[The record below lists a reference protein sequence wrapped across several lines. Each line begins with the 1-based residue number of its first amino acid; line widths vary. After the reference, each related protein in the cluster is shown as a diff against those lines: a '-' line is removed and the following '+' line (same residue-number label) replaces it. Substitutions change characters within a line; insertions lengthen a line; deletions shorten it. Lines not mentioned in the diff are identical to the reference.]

1 MFVGGFYPGGGVGHM
16 LKMQVKIFQK
26 NKKRRKHY
34 DKRFRTVELDFVSE
48 GKLKYPGVNSKLF
61 GNNIQV
67 ETEDEARN
75 RLLQR
80 IYEKYDAKHLTEYTA
95 ELSRYLN
102 PEDLLENRDFFY
114 EGEDKDMLK
123 KVAAELISRHQEFAE
138 MAEAEKMAV
147 EKEKAEK
154 EKAKKDTEHAEYIRK
169 LSAAREVLVKE
180 AHDAGFD
187 SLRTYLMFLNIFGN
201 NSCHASRGKV
211 TNDTFKERFG
221 VE

>member
-1 MFVGGFYPGGGVGHM
+1 M
-16 LKMQVKIFQK
+16 
-26 NKKRRKHY
+26 
-34 DKRFRTVELDFVSE
+34 
-48 GKLKYPGVNSKLF
+48 F

-80 IYEKYDAKHLTEYTA
+80 IYEKYDAKHLTEYA
-95 ELSRYLN
+95 AALSRYLN

-114 EGEDKDMLK
+114 ESEDKDVLK

-138 MAEAEKMAV
+138 MAEAEKMTV
-147 EKEKAEK
+147 EKEKAEN

-169 LSAAREVLVKE
+169 LSAAREVLIKE
-180 AHDAGFD
+180 GQDAGFGN
-187 SLRTYLMFLNIFGN
+187 LRTYLMFLNIFGN
-201 NSCHASRGKV
+201 NSCHASRGKI
-211 TNDTFKERFG
+211 TNETFKERFG

>member
-1 MFVGGFYPGGGVGHM
+1 M

-34 DKRFRTVELDFVSE
+34 DKRFRTVELNFVSE

-61 GNNIQV
+61 GNNIQI

-95 ELSRYLN
+95 ELSRYIS

-123 KVAAELISRHQEFAE
+123 KVAAELISRHQEFAG

-147 EKEKAEK
+147 EKEKAEN

-169 LSAAREVLVKE
+169 LSAAREVLIKE
-180 AHDAGFD
+180 GQDAGFCN
-187 SLRTYLMFLNIFGN
+187 LRTYLMFLNIFGN

>member
-1 MFVGGFYPGGGVGHM
+1 M

-34 DKRFRTVELDFVSE
+34 DKRFRTVELNFVSE

-123 KVAAELISRHQEFAE
+123 KVAAELISRHQEFSDK
-138 MAEAEKMAV
+138 AEAEKMAV

-154 EKAKKDTEHAEYIRK
+154 EKEKKDTEHAEYIRK
-169 LSAAREVLVKE
+169 LSAAREVLIKE
-180 AHDAGFD
+180 GQAAGFGG
-187 SLRTYLMFLNIFGN
+187 LRTYLMFLNIFGN

-211 TNDTFKERFG
+211 TNETFKERFG

>member
-1 MFVGGFYPGGGVGHM
+1 
-16 LKMQVKIFQK
+16 MQVKIFQK

-34 DKRFRTVELDFVSE
+34 DKKFRTAELNFVSE

-95 ELSRYLN
+95 ELSRYIN

-147 EKEKAEK
+147 KKEKAEN
-154 EKAKKDTEHAEYIRK
+154 EKSKKDTEHAEYIRK
-169 LSAAREVLVKE
+169 LSAAREVLIKE
-180 AHDAGFD
+180 GQDAGFD
-187 SLRTYLMFLNIFGN
+187 NLRTYLMFLNIFGN

>member
-1 MFVGGFYPGGGVGHM
+1 M
-16 LKMQVKIFQK
+16 VK
-26 NKKRRKHY
+26 N
-34 DKRFRTVELDFVSE
+34 VELDFVSE
-48 GKLKYPGVNSKLF
+48 GKLRYPGVNSKLF

-154 EKAKKDTEHAEYIRK
+154 EKAKKEAEYIEYIRK
-169 LSAAREVLVKE
+169 LSAAREALVKE
-180 AHDAGFD
+180 AHDAGF
-187 SLRTYLMFLNIFGN
+187 SNLRSYLMFLNIFGEDG
-201 NSCHASRGKV
+201 HHEGRGKIANV
-211 TNDTFKERFG
+211 IFKERFG
-221 VE
+221 ID

>member
-1 MFVGGFYPGGGVGHM
+1 M

-34 DKRFRTVELDFVSE
+34 DKRFRTVELNFVSE

-61 GNNIQV
+61 GNNIQI

-95 ELSRYLN
+95 ELSRYIS

-147 EKEKAEK
+147 EKEKAEN
-154 EKAKKDTEHAEYIRK
+154 EKVKKDTEHAEYIRK
-169 LSAAREVLVKE
+169 LSAAREVLIKE
-180 AHDAGFD
+180 GQDAGFCN
-187 SLRTYLMFLNIFGN
+187 LRTYLMFLNIFGN

>member
-1 MFVGGFYPGGGVGHM
+1 M

-34 DKRFRTVELDFVSE
+34 DKKFSVELNFVSE

-67 ETEDEARN
+67 ETEDDARN

-95 ELSRYLN
+95 ELSRYIN

-138 MAEAEKMAV
+138 MAEAEKWLLRKKKQKMRRQKMILSMLSISENFLQHARSLS
-147 EKEKAEK
+147 
-154 EKAKKDTEHAEYIRK
+154 KKDRMQDLAICVHT
-169 LSAAREVLVKE
+169 
-180 AHDAGFD
+180 
-187 SLRTYLMFLNIFGN
+187 
-201 NSCHASRGKV
+201 
-211 TNDTFKERFG
+211 
-221 VE
+221 

>member
-34 DKRFRTVELDFVSE
+34 DKRFRTVELNFVSE

>member
-1 MFVGGFYPGGGVGHM
+1 M

-34 DKRFRTVELDFVSE
+34 DKRFRTVELNFVSE

-61 GNNIQV
+61 GNNIQI

-95 ELSRYLN
+95 ELSRYIS

-147 EKEKAEK
+147 EKEKAEN
-154 EKAKKDTEHAEYIRK
+154 EKAKNDTEHAEYIRK
-169 LSAAREVLVKE
+169 LSAAREVLIKE
-180 AHDAGFD
+180 GQDAGFCN
-187 SLRTYLMFLNIFGN
+187 LRTYLMFLNIFGN
-201 NSCHASRGKV
+201 NSCHASRGKI
-211 TNDTFKERFG
+211 TNETFKERFG

>member
-1 MFVGGFYPGGGVGHM
+1 M

-34 DKRFRTVELDFVSE
+34 DKRFRTVELNFVSE

-61 GNNIQV
+61 GNNIQI

-95 ELSRYLN
+95 ELSRYIS

-147 EKEKAEK
+147 EKEKAEN
-154 EKAKKDTEHAEYIRK
+154 EKAKKDTEHAKYIRK
-169 LSAAREVLVKE
+169 LSAAREVLIKE
-180 AHDAGFD
+180 GQDAGFCN
-187 SLRTYLMFLNIFGN
+187 LRTYLMFLNIFGN

>member
-1 MFVGGFYPGGGVGHM
+1 M
-16 LKMQVKIFQK
+16 IR
-26 NKKRRKHY
+26 N
-34 DKRFRTVELDFVSE
+34 VELDFVSE

-80 IYEKYDAKHLTEYTA
+80 IYEKYDAKHLTEYAAT
-95 ELSRYLN
+95 LSRYLN

-123 KVAAELISRHQEFAE
+123 KVAAELISRRQEFADK
-138 MAEAEKMAV
+138 AEAEKMSV

-154 EKAKKDTEHAEYIRK
+154 EKAKKDAKHAEYIRK
-169 LSAAREVLVKE
+169 LSAAREVLIKE
-180 AHDAGFD
+180 EQAAGFGG
-187 SLRTYLMFLNIFGN
+187 LRTYLMFLNIFGN

>member
-1 MFVGGFYPGGGVGHM
+1 M

-34 DKRFRTVELDFVSE
+34 DKKFRTVELNFVSE

-95 ELSRYLN
+95 ELSRV
-102 PEDLLENRDFFY
+102 PRP
-114 EGEDKDMLK
+114 
-123 KVAAELISRHQEFAE
+123 
-138 MAEAEKMAV
+138 
-147 EKEKAEK
+147 
-154 EKAKKDTEHAEYIRK
+154 
-169 LSAAREVLVKE
+169 
-180 AHDAGFD
+180 
-187 SLRTYLMFLNIFGN
+187 
-201 NSCHASRGKV
+201 
-211 TNDTFKERFG
+211 
-221 VE
+221 

>member
-1 MFVGGFYPGGGVGHM
+1 MSSHFAAAFF
-16 LKMQVKIFQK
+16 LVKIAIRHIAFK
-26 NKKRRKHY
+26 
-34 DKRFRTVELDFVSE
+34 TVELNFVSE

-75 RLLQR
+75 GLLQR

-95 ELSRYLN
+95 ELSRYIN

-147 EKEKAEK
+147 EKEKAEN

-169 LSAAREVLVKE
+169 LSAAREVLIKE
-180 AHDAGFD
+180 GQDAGFGN
-187 SLRTYLMFLNIFGN
+187 LRTYLMFLNIFGN

-211 TNDTFKERFG
+211 TNETFKERFG

>member
-1 MFVGGFYPGGGVGHM
+1 
-16 LKMQVKIFQK
+16 MQVKIFQK

-34 DKRFRTVELDFVSE
+34 DKKFRTAELNFVSE

-95 ELSRYLN
+95 ELSRYIS
-102 PEDLLENRDFFY
+102 PENLLENRDFFY

-147 EKEKAEK
+147 KKEKAEN

-169 LSAAREVLVKE
+169 LSAAREVLIKE
-180 AHDAGFD
+180 GQDAGFD
-187 SLRTYLMFLNIFGN
+187 NLRTYLMFLNIFGN

-211 TNDTFKERFG
+211 TNETFKERFG